1 MSLAG
6 ILTDPLIE
14 ILRGTAKGHEVWLVG
29 GAIRDHLLGR
39 THFELDFA
47 VDKNARDL
55 ARRFANACGGLYYE
69 LDAERDT
76 GRVILQ
82 RDDGQRRTIDFARVR
97 GEDITADL
105 LARDFSINALAI
117 PIDDPSE
124 LIDPSGGLQDLKD
137 KILRAC
143 SADSMKADP
152 VRTLRAIRLSVDFG
166 LQIYPETSQLIR
178 SAGPEL
184 GQVAS
189 ERIRDELIRI
199 LDLNHPAKALRVLDH
214 LGILTI
220 WLPELEALRDLE
232 QPQPHAFDGLG
243 HSLAVCERLSDL
255 LGVLAEQLDPD
266 ASGDLVLAQASF
278 QLGRY
283 RDQIRAHLNSEI
295 SVGRSRRH
303 LLLFAALYH
312 DVGKPEV
319 LEISDAAR
327 PTFFGHEQRSAD
339 KVAQRARLLRL
350 SGVEVSYLETVV
362 RNHMRIEW
370 LGREPAITDR
380 AVYRFFRDSGDAG
393 VDAVLISL
401 ADCLGKYAGTPPED
415 VWSLRVETAKRLLKP
430 YFEEREMRIDPK
442 AFLSGSDLM
451 VELDLGPGPEI
462 GQLLELIREAQ
473 AAGEV
478 NSRDEGLALAR
489 AAMKDFQS

>member
-14 ILRGTAKGHEVWLVG
+14 ILRGTAKGHKVWLVG

-39 THFELDFA
+39 THFDLDFA

-55 ARRFANACGGLYYE
+55 ARRFADASGGLYYE
-69 LDAERDT
+69 LDGERDT
-76 GRVILQ
+76 GRVILKPE
-82 RDDGQRRTIDFARVR
+82 DGQRRTIDFTRVR

-117 PIDDPSE
+117 PIDNPSE
-124 LIDPSGGLQDLKD
+124 LIDPSKGLQDLKERT
-137 KILRAC
+137 LRAC
-143 SADSMKADP
+143 SADSLKADP
-152 VRTLRAIRLSVDFG
+152 VRTLRAIRLSVDFD
-166 LQIYPETSQLIR
+166 LHINPDTSQLIR
-178 SAGPEL
+178 SAGPKL
-184 GQVAS
+184 SQVSS

-199 LDLNHPAKALRVLDH
+199 LDLNRPAKALRVLDH
-214 LGILTI
+214 LRILTTF
-220 WLPELEALRDLE
+220 LPELEFLRDLE
-232 QPQPHAFDGLG
+232 QPRPHAFDGLG
-243 HSLAVCERLSDL
+243 HTLAVCERLGDL
-255 LGVLAEQLDPD
+255 LGVLADQLDPD

-278 QLGRY
+278 QLGRF

-295 SVGRSRRH
+295 SIGRNRRQ
-303 LLLFAALYH
+303 LLLFAGLYH

-319 LEISDAAR
+319 LETDEAGRS
-327 PTFFGHEQRSAD
+327 TFYSHEQLGAD
-339 KVAQRARLLRL
+339 KVAQRARQLRF
-350 SGVEVSYLETVV
+350 SSVEVSYLEAVV
-362 RNHMRIEW
+362 RHHMRIEW
-370 LGREPAITDR
+370 LEREPAITDR

-415 VWSLRVETAKRLLKP
+415 VWNVRVETAKRLLVP
-430 YFEEREMRIDPK
+430 YFEDREKRVDPI
-442 AFLSGSDLM
+442 AFLSGADLM

-462 GQLLELIREAQ
+462 GHLLELIREAQ
-473 AAGEV
+473 AVGEV

-489 AAMKDFQS
+489 ATMKDMQS